1 MIFYFNHS
9 ASTSSDSQFESFE
22 NLMYNYWKLSKR
34 QELHIEKGIVTYQS
48 PRDIVMGYITLNE
61 LVKSIKNKEL
71 KRWIY
76 DQLTKFPAEICYQ
89 LEEVYKSYEELDN
102 SYYVEEANGEKI
114 DATHLLAPSRLGW
127 CVLSMPIS
135 DIWSKSEISLRREHD
150 NTIETV
156 ISFNGTNNIN
166 FNTVTKWLIVK
177 HYQDEL
183 ISKVETRIAYL
194 KNCVGKYYVLIS
206 PDFEA
211 RYHELAHDEQKNAI
225 GLITTAFTLNRLFPI
240 VADKHL
246 IRTCKGKGNE
256 NTYELRD
263 IGKGIRIYFQSYNN
277 FLLLGGIHTKA
288 EGVGD
293 EQSADINRA
302 TSACTRLKALL

>member
-9 ASTSSDSQFESFE
+9 ASALSNFQFESFE

-48 PRDIVMGYITLNE
+48 PHDIVMGDITLNE

-76 DQLTKFPAEICYQ
+76 GQFTRYPAEICYQ
-89 LEEVYKSYEELDN
+89 LEEVYKSYEELDI
-102 SYYVEEANGEKI
+102 SYYVEDANGAKI
-114 DATHLLAPSRLGW
+114 DATHLLAPTRLGW
-127 CVLSMPIS
+127 CILSMPIS
-135 DIWSKSEISLRREHD
+135 DIWSKSKISLRIEHD
-150 NTIETV
+150 NIVETV
-156 ISFNGTNNIN
+156 ISFNGSNNKN

-183 ISKVETRIAYL
+183 MSKVETRIAYL
-194 KNCVGKYYVLIS
+194 KNSIGKNYVLIS
-206 PDFEA
+206 PDFEE
-211 RYHELAHDEQKNAI
+211 RYYELAQDEQKNAI
-225 GLITTAFTLNRLFPI
+225 RLITKAFTLNRLFPI
-240 VADKHL
+240 VADMDL
-246 IRTCKGKGNE
+246 IISCKGKGNE
-256 NTYELRD
+256 DTYELRD
-263 IGKGIRIYFQSYNN
+263 KGKGIRIYFQSYNK

-302 TSACTRLKALL
+302 TSACKRLKSSL

>member
-127 CVLSMPIS
+127 CILSMPIS
-135 DIWSKSEISLRREHD
+135 DIWSKSEISLIREHD
-150 NTIETV
+150 NIVETV

-225 GLITTAFTLNRLFPI
+225 GLITTAFTLNSLFPI

-246 IRTCKGKGNE
+246 IKTCKV
-256 NTYELRD
+256 T
-263 IGKGIRIYFQSYNN
+263 IS
-277 FLLLGGIHTKA
+277 H
-288 EGVGD
+288 
-293 EQSADINRA
+293 
-302 TSACTRLKALL
+302 